1 MKKLIAALLLTW
13 ACSSQAG
20 IQVDATRVIYNGGEK
35 SASLPIHND
44 SQDAY
49 MVQTWLDQGDS
60 SKADSKLPMVVVPP
74 IVKLDAQKSAIL
86 RFIYSGQGFPQDKET
101 LLWVNVQEIPPAPKQ
116 ENVLQVAVRTRIK
129 LFYRPSGLNTTLPQ
143 QVQQLRWQ
151 KSGNQLVAINPGPL
165 HITFGTIHLQ
175 GSNGKPIDIEANMV
189 DPHGRLAIAIPAGV
203 HIGNTISFSYINDF
217 GGRSEVKNASVQ

>member
-1 MKKLIAALLLTW
+1 MKKLIAALLLTC
-13 ACSSQAG
+13 AVNAQAG
-20 IQVDATRVIYNGGEK
+20 IQVDATRVIYHGGEK

-60 SKADSKLPMVVVPP
+60 SKVDNKLPMVVVPP

-86 RFIYSGQGFPQDKET
+86 RFIYSGHGFPQDKET

-116 ENVLQVAVRTRIK
+116 DNVLQVAVRTRIK
-129 LFYRPSGLNTTLPQ
+129 LFYRPSGLNTTLAQ
-143 QVQQLRWQ
+143 QVQKLRWQ
-151 KSGNQLVAINPGPL
+151 KSGNQLLVINPGPL
-165 HITFGTIHLQ
+165 HITFGSIQLQ
-175 GSNGKPIDIEANMV
+175 GSNGKPINVDANMV
-189 DPHGRLAIAIPAGV
+189 GPQGRLAIAIPAGA

-217 GGRSEVKNASVQ
+217 GGRSEVKNVSVQ